1 METPRSTDEKAMLE
15 ALHELINS
23 LYPPAKAGAIT
34 AAFRSVLND
43 QPETEQR
50 AAVLEYWLDFYRLQ
64 AYRLRRKRRR
74 ATVKER
80 LTPCSACGYPV
91 SHRHHL
97 WSLEA
102 HGENAVTI
110 QLCANC
116 HELYHLLYNAL
127 VRDSEYSRTVALH
140 AMASPSLSAET
151 LSLIMGWC
159 LAVIRYEADNG
170 WIDGNTGTKQAV
182 EARFN
187 WTALLQQKRSL
198 KSTQGGVG

>member
-1 METPRSTDEKAMLE
+1 MEMPRETDEKTMLE
-15 ALHELINS
+15 TLHKLINALH
-23 LYPPAKAGAIT
+23 PPARARSII
-34 AAFRSVLND
+34 AAFQSVLND
-43 QPETEQR
+43 QSESGQR
-50 AAVLEYWLDFYRLQ
+50 TAVLEYWLDFYRLQ
-64 AYRLRRKRRR
+64 HYRQRRKRRR

-97 WSLEA
+97 WTVEA

-127 VRDSEYSRTVALH
+127 VHDSEYSRTVALH
-140 AMASPSLSAET
+140 ALNAPALNAET
-151 LSLIMGWC
+151 LSRIMGWC

-170 WIDGNTGTKQAV
+170 WIDGNTGSKQAV
-182 EARFN
+182 EAKFN
-187 WTALLQQKRSL
+187 WTAVLQQKQSAQ
-198 KSTQGGVG
+198 SG

>member
-1 METPRSTDEKAMLE
+1 MLE
-15 ALHELINS
+15 TLHKLINALH
-23 LYPPAKAGAIT
+23 PPARARSII
-34 AAFRSVLND
+34 AAFQSVLND
-43 QPETEQR
+43 QSESGQR
-50 AAVLEYWLDFYRLQ
+50 TAVLEYWLDFYRLQ
-64 AYRLRRKRRR
+64 HYRQRRKRRR

-97 WSLEA
+97 WTVEA

-127 VRDSEYSRTVALH
+127 VHDSEYSRTVALH
-140 AMASPSLSAET
+140 ALNAPALNAET
-151 LSLIMGWC
+151 LSRIMGWC

-170 WIDGNTGTKQAV
+170 WIDGNTGSKQAV
-182 EARFN
+182 ETKFN
-187 WTALLQQKRSL
+187 WTAVLQQKQSAQ
-198 KSTQGGVG
+198 SG